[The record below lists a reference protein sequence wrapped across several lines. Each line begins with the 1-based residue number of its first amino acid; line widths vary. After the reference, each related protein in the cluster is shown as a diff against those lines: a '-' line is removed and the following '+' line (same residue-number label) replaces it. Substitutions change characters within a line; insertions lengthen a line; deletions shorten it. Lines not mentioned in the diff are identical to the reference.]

1 MGVNEVSL
9 TLACGPYDRTAALAD
24 GRVRAEGMFLN
35 VLQLEPEEIFWR
47 MMRHAEFDVSEMSLS
62 SFAMAVSRG
71 DDRFVGLP
79 VFLSRSFRHSSLYVR
94 SDSDL
99 TDPGALRGARIGVPE
114 YQMTAAVWVRG
125 LLADE
130 YGLTARDATWVT
142 GGLEQPGRAER
153 QALEL
158 PGDISVERLSEGTLT
173 AALLAGEVDAL
184 MAPRVPKAFRANDP
198 RLRRVFPDYPQR
210 ELEYHRRTG
219 LFPPMHLVVV
229 RHDVAQRHPWVAQS
243 LTKAFTRAKDLV
255 LAGIEDA
262 PALRWSLPFLL
273 DAVERSRAEFGDD
286 PWPYGLEANRST
298 LEVFLRYMGEQGLLA
313 RSLAPDELFAPTTH
327 VESRV

>member
-1 MGVNEVSL
+1 MNEVHL

-24 GRVRAEGMFLN
+24 GRVRAEGVALN
-35 VLQLEPEEIFWR
+35 VLQLQPEEIFWR

-62 SFAMAVSRG
+62 SYAMAVSRG
-71 DDRFVGLP
+71 DDRFIGLP

-94 SDSDL
+94 HDSDL
-99 TDPGALRGARIGVPE
+99 TDPSGLRGARIGVPE

-130 YGLTARDATWVT
+130 YGLAATDATWVT

-158 PGDISVERLSEGTLT
+158 PHDITVERLSDGTLT
-173 AALLAGEVDAL
+173 QALLAGEVDAL
-184 MAPRVPKAFRANDP
+184 MAPRVPIAFRAP
-198 RLRRVFPDYPQR
+198 SSRLRRVFPDYADR

-219 LFPPMHLVVV
+219 LFPIMHLVVV
-229 RHDVAQRHPWVAQS
+229 RADVAARHPWVTQS
-243 LTKAFTRAKDLV
+243 VTKAFTRAKDLAV
-255 LAGIEDA
+255 DGIEDA

-273 DAVERSRAEFGDD
+273 DAVERTRAEFGED
-286 PWPYGLEANRST
+286 PWPYGLEANRRT

-313 RSLAPDELFAPTTH
+313 RSLAPEELFAPTTH

>member
-1 MGVNEVSL
+1 MNEVHL
-9 TLACGPYDRTAALAD
+9 TLACGAYDRTAALAD
-24 GRVRAEGMFLN
+24 GRVRAEGVALN
-35 VLQLEPEEIFWR
+35 VLQLEPEEVFWR

-62 SFAMAVSRG
+62 SYAMAVSRG

-99 TDPGALRGARIGVPE
+99 TDPSTLRGARIGVPE

-130 YGLTARDATWVT
+130 YGLAATDATWVT

-158 PGDISVERLSEGTLT
+158 PGGITVERLSEGTLT
-173 AALLAGEVDAL
+173 QALLSGEVDAL
-184 MAPRVPKAFRANDP
+184 MAPRVPTAFRAPEP
-198 RLRRVFPDYPQR
+198 RLRRVFPDYAER

-219 LFPPMHLVVV
+219 LFPIMHLVVV
-229 RHDVAQRHPWVAQS
+229 RDDVAARHPWVAQS
-243 LTKAFTRAKDLV
+243 VTKAFTRAKDLAV
-255 LAGIEDA
+255 AGIEDA

-273 DAVERSRAEFGDD
+273 DAVERSKAEFGDD
-286 PWPYGLEANRST
+286 PWPYGLEANRRT

-313 RSLAPDELFAPTTH
+313 RALAPEELFAPTTH